1 MSVERKL
8 LSISIARFSDSFG
21 GGMAYFALPILIAS
35 LSIDGIPVD
44 AASGIVISLWGMFA
58 TLSQPFAGKIIEKSG
73 KPKRYLAGSLILT
86 SLLIFL
92 YSRVENISELVL
104 LRAFLGI
111 VESFML
117 VSSLTIVLYISGKK
131 KGEGF
136 GIYNTFTDLGFSISP
151 TVAGFLILYGIN
163 AVFYF
168 SAVLVFISSIGILLF
183 VKDVEIREK
192 SKKESSLRS
201 LNREVIPVFISLSFA
216 IAMMSSIVPLE
227 NSFLTRLSITP
238 LEFGVSFTLY
248 LLIRTLSNTPAG
260 ILTDRIG
267 GWRVYAISSALLSLT
282 GLFFLIESF
291 FAFLAVRFIQGF
303 IVAMVYTSSAV
314 YIAEKSNLGYAM
326 SMGLLSSSI
335 TAGLTAGPLIAGLIS
350 GYVGFDYVYL
360 LFSIMILLPVFAKKL
375 ME

>member
-1 MSVERKL
+1 MERKL
-8 LSISIARFSDSFG
+8 LSISVARFSDSFG
-21 GGMAYFALPILIAS
+21 GGMAYFVLPILITS
-35 LSIDGIPVD
+35 LSINGIPVD
-44 AASGIVISLWGMFA
+44 TASGIVISLWGMFA
-58 TLSQPFAGKIIEKSG
+58 TVSQPFAGKIVEKSG
-73 KPKRYLAGSLILT
+73 KPKKYLVGSLILT
-86 SLLIFL
+86 SFLIFF
-92 YSRVENISELVL
+92 YSRIENIYELVL

-163 AVFYF
+163 TVFYF
-168 SAVLVFISSIGILLF
+168 SAFLVLVSSIGILLF
-183 VKDVEIREK
+183 VEDLEIKEK
-192 SKKESSLRS
+192 TKKESSFRNIS
-201 LNREVIPVFISLSFA
+201 KDAIPVILSLSFA

-227 NSFLTRLSITP
+227 NSFLIRLEITP
-238 LEFGVSFTLY
+238 LEFGISFTLY
-248 LLIRTLSNTPAG
+248 LLIRTFSNTLAG

-267 GWRVYAISSALLSLT
+267 SWKVYTISSIFLSIT

-291 FAFLAVRFIQGF
+291 FVFLLIRFIQGF

-314 YIAEKSNLGYAM
+314 YIAERSNLGYAM

-335 TAGLTAGPLIAGLIS
+335 TAGLTAGPLIAGLLS
-350 GYVGFDYVYL
+350 GYIGFEYVYIF
-360 LFSIMILLPVFAKKL
+360 FSLMISLPVVAKIFA
-375 ME
+375 